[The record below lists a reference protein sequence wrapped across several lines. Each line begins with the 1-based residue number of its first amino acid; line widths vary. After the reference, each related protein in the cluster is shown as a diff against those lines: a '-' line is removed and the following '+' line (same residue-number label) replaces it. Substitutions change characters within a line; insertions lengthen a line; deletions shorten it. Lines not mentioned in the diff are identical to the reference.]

1 MKYTFAIALIGAAS
15 GIKIENEY
23 PLWGA
28 IAPVPKMNSVMKR
41 GSYDS
46 TAAAVEAAMK
56 SNPSNA
62 GGFPVA
68 EVDYT
73 PEDGIPKPHFAT
85 QQWEA
90 VVKKGNSDFNDK
102 QVAMAEKL
110 KEEPIRLPEPVAV
123 KK

>member
-15 GIKIENEY
+15 GIKIENGY

-46 TAAAVEAAMK
+46 TVAYVEAAMK

-62 GGFPVA
+62 GEFPVA
-68 EVDYT
+68 KVDYT

-85 QQWEA
+85 QKWEA

-102 QVAMAEKL
+102 QVAKAEKL
-110 KEEPIRLPEPVAV
+110 KAEPIRLPEPVAV